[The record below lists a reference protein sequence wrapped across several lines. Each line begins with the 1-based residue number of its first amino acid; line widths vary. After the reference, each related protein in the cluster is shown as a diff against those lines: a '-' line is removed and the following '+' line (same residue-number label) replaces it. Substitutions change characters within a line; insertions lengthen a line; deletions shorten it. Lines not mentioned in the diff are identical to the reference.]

1 MRCKPS
7 IRVAFAS
14 VVIVLISSAVG
25 FRASVSAL
33 NLYLRKDS
41 VPLRESLDTIPMKLG
56 RWKRVGIDSRLGE
69 AMVESLGTR
78 FYLDRHYAID
88 GNPANGVM
96 TLHIAYYTGMVDAV
110 PHVPERCWGAAGLV
124 MISQPS
130 TRDVRVDRSKWDLVS
145 GPKNM
150 ATGAIYPSAPVV
162 DPVTRREET
171 VFLPIGETEMSVTV
185 FQDESNPKFR
195 LVGGYL
201 FIANARFTSS
211 TNVVKTYAFDLSSRY
226 SYYCKVQCSMLVN
239 DSDQAVETWSELT
252 ADLLSE
258 LLPTLMRRLPDWTLI
273 EASQSKEK

>member
-1 MRCKPS
+1 MRFKPS
-7 IRVAFAS
+7 IRVAFAA

-56 RWKRVGIDSRLGE
+56 RWKRVGTDSRLGE

-96 TLHIAYYTGMVDAV
+96 TLHIAYYTGMIDAI

-130 TRDVRVDRSKWDLVS
+130 TKDVQVDRSKWDLVS
-145 GPKNM
+145 GPKNLS
-150 ATGAIYPSAPVV
+150 TGSIYPSATVV

-185 FQDESNPKFR
+185 FQDEANPKFR

-239 DSDQAVETWSELT
+239 DNDQAVEKWSELT

>member
-1 MRCKPS
+1 MRFKPS
-7 IRVAFAS
+7 IRVAFAA

-56 RWKRVGIDSRLGE
+56 RWKRVGTDSRLGE

-145 GPKNM
+145 GPKSL
-150 ATGAIYPSAPVV
+150 ATGSIYPSATVV

-185 FQDESNPKFR
+185 FQDEANPKFR

-211 TNVVKTYAFDLSSRY
+211 PNVVKTYAFDLSSRY
-226 SYYCKVQCSMLVN
+226 SYYCKVQCSMLVK
-239 DSDQAVETWSELT
+239 DSDPAVEKWTELT

-258 LLPTLMRRLPDWTLI
+258 LLPALMRRLPDWTLI